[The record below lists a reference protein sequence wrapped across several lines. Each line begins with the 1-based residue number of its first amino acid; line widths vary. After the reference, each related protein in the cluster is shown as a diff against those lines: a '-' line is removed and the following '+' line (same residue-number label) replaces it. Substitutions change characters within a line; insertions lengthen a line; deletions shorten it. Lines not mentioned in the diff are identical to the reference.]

1 MKAKIV
7 FYNLLCLLLSINLN
21 AQEGQAITGQWQ
33 DAKHP
38 EKQLEIYEQEQ
49 LYFGKSINEKDANKN
64 GRLILDA
71 LKWIEKSDTYQGTII
86 DPDKGWRV
94 ALTIQMLDRD
104 TFQFTIGRFL
114 FKKTFTFKRIQR

>member
-7 FYNLLCLLLSINLN
+7 FYNLLCLLLSISLN
-21 AQEGQAITGQWQ
+21 AQEGQTIIGQWQ